1 MTGNC
6 LHFLKVTYENIVK
19 IFFFK
24 MALETFALV
33 G

>member
-1 MTGNC
+1 MIGNC

-19 IFFFK
+19 IFFL
-24 MALETFALV
+24 MALETFTLV